1 MFIGTTFI
9 YNNYIGTVRVSFEQ
23 TVYEIAE
30 DERTLRVCV
39 GMETMEAF
47 SSNFAVQITSTDK
60 SAQGVLFIFSE
71 VFHTLL
77 TNSAGGVDFEVLST
91 EVTLTGNSTCLDV
104 TVIDDSVVESTET
117 FTLTLSSADQLI
129 SVMNGVT
136 AISIL
141 DNDSKSLHCY
151 SYTET
156 FLIGCPL

>member
-1 MFIGTTFI
+1 M
-9 YNNYIGTVRVSFEQ
+9 
-23 TVYEIAE
+23 
-30 DERTLRVCV
+30 
-39 GMETMEAF
+39 
-47 SSNFAVQITSTDK
+47 
-60 SAQGVLFIFSE
+60 
-71 VFHTLL
+71 FHTLL

-117 FTLTLSSADQLI
+117 FTLTLSSADPLI
-129 SVMNGVT
+129 SVMNGVA

-141 DNDSKSLHCY
+141 DNDSESLHCY